1 MPARAA
7 LFGALHGTSAGEFT
21 EAQIARLTNTV
32 MSVLKGEA

>member
-21 EAQIARLTNTV
+21 DAQIV